1 MRLAV
6 EVEGEGEAAALPGDG
21 AALVAFMSF
30 AEVCGFGARHPL
42 IALAERAA
50 ALGVRLAPL
59 AAFYER
65 EAADAEDEAMLERA
79 WQEAAPLAATLAA
92 LAEAIRTDDMAQTL
106 IRRAEAG
113 TLPAEADALRAIAE
127 RAARANRRVRL
138 TYEL

>member
-6 EVEGEGEAAALPGDG
+6 EIEGEGEADALPGGG

-30 AEVCGFGARHPL
+30 AEVRGFGARHPL

-50 ALGVRLAPL
+50 ALGVRLGPL

-65 EAADAEDEAMLERA
+65 EAADAEDEAMLARA
-79 WQEAAPLAATLAA
+79 WQDAAPLAATLTA
-92 LAEAIRTDDMAQTL
+92 LGEALRGDDFARTLT
-106 IRRAEAG
+106 RRADAE
-113 TLPAEADALRAIAE
+113 TLPDEADALRALAE

>member
-6 EVEGEGEAAALPGDG
+6 EIEGEGEADALPDDG

-30 AEVCGFGARHPL
+30 AEVRGFGARHPL

-79 WQEAAPLAATLAA
+79 WQEAAPLAPTLAA
-92 LAEAIRTDDMAQTL
+92 LGEALRADDLARTL
-106 IRRAEAG
+106 LRRADAD

-127 RAARANRRVRL
+127 RAARANRRLRL